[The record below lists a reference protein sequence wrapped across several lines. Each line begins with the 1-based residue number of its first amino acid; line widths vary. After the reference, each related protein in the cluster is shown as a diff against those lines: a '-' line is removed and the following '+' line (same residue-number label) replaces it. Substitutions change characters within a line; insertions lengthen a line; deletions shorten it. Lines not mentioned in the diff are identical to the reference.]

1 MINICSLTCDK
12 KTAFGQGLQ
21 KSEQEKTDY
30 KFLLYT
36 ADPVVRLCSFF
47 FARFCKKI
55 NKPKIYI

>member
-1 MINICSLTCDK
+1 MTK
-12 KTAFGQGLQ
+12 KSAFGQGLQ